1 MPGSYPQLRIGRV
14 NQTTVGLRVR
24 NELRTYLTQLRERV
38 VGARLQNPRL
48 LRLIERVS
56 NIINSRSELT
66 TAAKRVVERLLEQLE
81 TLRSEVLERRPP
93 GTSNILKLI
102 NEVKG
107 RLEHL
112 MGERLANEQEE
123 HRENRPEQARY
134 QPYARAEILRN
145 QPAQEFRVVTDFEA
159 LTMAENHASQ
169 RTERIREI
177 RAGST
182 SVELLGQILQQAMRD
197 FVRTFAVGHSSHLSQ
212 APEQQE
218 AQAIKAINQINEL
231 LGNDFIKFVADNTLK
246 KEPTIKT
253 RNRERDELQQPRS
266 LKLVDTE
273 QPRKVTIAGQNQPQ
287 AKVVCRLVKDPVN
300 NQLVLEL
307 TGKAT
312 PEEGLQAIDN
322 LVRNKQNTASILPL
336 LIKTAIDAALNPEG
350 KEELIAILS
359 YFIPELPNLAKAST
373 QLENQKTTGA
383 TQNQK
388 HPLLSANQLSQLLT
402 TSPAIKEPSNIIP
415 LRQTIPA
422 PIPNAQSGRGE
433 QPIPVMA
440 AQEPARKETQP
451 VADIRP
457 NIVAN
462 RVVLSALIQKLIFDV
477 FNAGKESIFMA
488 TEVGQKAVVQL
499 GRQVATDNRLETKS
513 SPRSG
518 QAKPA
523 VAQQSEINH
532 VKIVAQLNKTFA
544 LLNLNP
550 GQTTTI
556 VGDIQVSQAP
566 TVESQAKPTAQK
578 IKEIVQAV
586 RRLNEVEKETGIK
599 IAQETVNKIYGALA
613 AINLVPELSP
623 PPLNLAL
630 PQQSA
635 SASSL
640 ERIVRILERQVIA
653 NEVTLAAN
661 APAKRVTRIKTP
673 DWLKE
678 TASPA
683 IKSAMNA
690 KDAEAFLTGMLLG
703 LSTAHEKQGFISG
716 NLGPVLQALRLHRQI
731 AEIYKAILEAVGA
744 GDYEGAT
751 HFLSNLILE
760 ANISAEFG
768 QYTPQLVEQVLRE
781 IARRTRQQKRAR
793 QSISA

>member
-1 MPGSYPQLRIGRV
+1 MGKEINIMPGPYPTLRIGRHS
-14 NQTTVGLRVR
+14 NSSFGLRVR
-24 NELRTYLTQLRERV
+24 NELRTYLSQLKDRV
-38 VGARLQNPRL
+38 IGARLQSPRL

-66 TAAKRVVERLLEQLE
+66 TAAKRVVEQLLEQLE

-93 GTSNILKLI
+93 GTSTILKLI

-112 MGERLANEQEE
+112 MGERLTNEQEDN
-123 HRENRPEQARY
+123 HENRPEQTNNH
-134 QPYARAEILRN
+134 PYARAELLRN
-145 QPAQEFRVVTDFEA
+145 QPAQEFRVVTDFDA
-159 LTMAENHASQ
+159 LTRAENRANQ
-169 RTERIREI
+169 RTGRIREI
-177 RAGST
+177 TAAST

-197 FVRTFAVGHSSHLSQ
+197 FVRTFAVGHSSHRSQ
-212 APEQQE
+212 APERQE
-218 AQAIKAINQINEL
+218 AQAIKAINQSNKL
-231 LGNDFIKFVADNTLK
+231 LGNNFIKLVADNTLK
-246 KEPTIKT
+246 KEQTIKT
-253 RNRERDELQQPRS
+253 RKRERDKLQQPIS
-266 LKLVDTE
+266 LKLVDADQQRE
-273 QPRKVTIAGQNQPQ
+273 VTIAKQNQPQ
-287 AKVVCRLVKDPVN
+287 AKVVCRLVKNPVN

-312 PEEGLQAIDN
+312 PEEGLKAIDT

-336 LIKTAIDAALNPEG
+336 LIKTAIEAALNPEG
-350 KEELIAILS
+350 KDELIAILA

-383 TQNQK
+383 T
-388 HPLLSANQLSQLLT
+388 PSQLSQLLATPTIAVEPAT
-402 TSPAIKEPSNIIP
+402 TSPAIKEPSNVIP

-462 RVVLSALIQKLIFDV
+462 RVVLSALIQKLIFDI
-477 FNAGKESIFMA
+477 FNTGQESIFMA
-488 TEVGQKAVVQL
+488 TEVGQKAVAQL
-499 GRQVATDNRLETKS
+499 ARQLSA
-513 SPRSG
+513 SPSIN

-523 VAQQSEINH
+523 VAKQSDINLIR
-532 VKIVAQLNKTFA
+532 VMAQLNETSA

-566 TVESQAKPTAQK
+566 TLESQAKPTAQK

-586 RRLNEVEKETGIK
+586 RRLNTVERETGIK
-599 IAQETVNKIYGALA
+599 IAQETVDKIYGALA
-613 AINLVPELSP
+613 AVNLVPETAP

-640 ERIVRILERQVIA
+640 ERIVRILERQV
-653 NEVTLAAN
+653 VAN
-661 APAKRVTRIKTP
+661 AAAPTENTPTRRVAKVRTP

-678 TASPA
+678 TINPE
-683 IKSAMNA
+683 IKFALNA
-690 KDAEAFLTGMLLG
+690 KTFLAGILLARSVSNANQAFIPENIDLVI
-703 LSTAHEKQGFISG
+703 K
-716 NLGPVLQALRLHRQI
+716 ALRSGKIEGLYEHIIETIEAGQ
-731 AEIYKAILEAVGA
+731 YDEAVS
-744 GDYEGAT
+744 
-751 HFLSNLILE
+751 FLSDLVLE
-760 ANISAEFG
+760 ANILTEAG
-768 QYTPQLVEQVLRE
+768 QYPPGLIGEILLD
-781 IARRTRQQKRAR
+781 IARRTRSQKRAR
-793 QSISA
+793 QSVSA